1 MSIDFNKKFNYTQIM
16 KRIFGERLKK
26 IRKENAEY
34 QSDLAKE
41 LNVDVSMI
49 SLWENGKNY
58 PEVKKLIEIAE
69 HYNISIDYLLG
80 RSDNQSINNNY
91 NNFGIHN
98 GDVNFK

>member
-1 MSIDFNKKFNYTQIM
+1 MKK
-16 KRIFGERLKK
+16 IFGERL
-26 IRKENAEY
+26 RKERLKNDEL
-34 QSDLAKE
+34 QSDLAKI

-69 HYNISIDYLLG
+69 HYKISIDYLLG
-80 RSDNQSINNNY
+80 LVNGDKKTY

-98 GDVNFK
+98 GNVKF